1 MSADVRLVSRD
12 QPVHITQLLRSEH
25 HHILCPEVCA
35 VHLVNELLTPEV
47 AYGTWKDFVDLVY
60 KVQDEYCACVATACL
75 VAREERTVSVVLGD
89 VYTVHGTV
97 LPDELSHL
105 RINGPLIIAQLT
117 KNQGILWCQMVAHFL
132 YCCALNAAATYVD
145 VVSDVR
151 NGGFDDQSLTD
162 GMIRTMHKEVR
173 RSFCGAMPLSIF
185 SMCSGFVGTL
195 LVKNFTL
202 FDNRDLFAVTNEQ
215 FSELLLTLCMGLH
228 TRLGKL
234 SPLHCLDG
242 DTLRSICAMLSDS
255 KIVKHLAFHAHE
267 QWLVG

>member
-1 MSADVRLVSRD
+1 MTRACHVRRCASCVPRSTCAHDTTPAQRASPHFVPGSVRGASRERAS
-12 QPVHITQLLRSEH
+12 HSRGRH
-25 HHILCPEVCA
+25 
-35 VHLVNELLTPEV
+35 
-47 AYGTWKDFVDLVY
+47 GTWKDFVDLVY

-173 RSFCGAMPLSIF
+173 RSFC
-185 SMCSGFVGTL
+185 
-195 LVKNFTL
+195 
-202 FDNRDLFAVTNEQ
+202 
-215 FSELLLTLCMGLH
+215 
-228 TRLGKL
+228 
-234 SPLHCLDG
+234 
-242 DTLRSICAMLSDS
+242 
-255 KIVKHLAFHAHE
+255 
-267 QWLVG
+267 